1 MGAVVGASGNQSE
14 EDEGYLLFLLGYRDF
29 PSNYGFSDFLYFLE
43 KWHHNDIKT
52 VSTADSQISSSRIW
66 FKGFFFS
73 ILKRIGEILE
83 GSRQQQHSHFIGAG
97 SSELWGGT
105 RPLRK
110 SKRPRYLDWQ
120 FIFRRAQHR
129 QIRRPSLHIHF
140 GSFIIHH
147 SFFLVRGAITDF
159 GGQYREGS
167 GLFFEEEIIIHRGRI
182 LDVLGF
188 DLFAGKER
196 NREGRIDL
204 EREVFI

>member
-1 MGAVVGASGNQSE
+1 MEKTEQRGKVNPSKKILTIIFQVTKQRTQERARLLWVPGYSEHEVGAVVGASGNQSE

-52 VSTADSQISSSRIW
+52 VSTADSQISSSRIR

-105 RPLRK
+105 RPL
-110 SKRPRYLDWQ
+110 
-120 FIFRRAQHR
+120 
-129 QIRRPSLHIHF
+129 
-140 GSFIIHH
+140 
-147 SFFLVRGAITDF
+147 
-159 GGQYREGS
+159 
-167 GLFFEEEIIIHRGRI
+167 GRS
-182 LDVLGF
+182 
-188 DLFAGKER
+188 
-196 NREGRIDL
+196 
-204 EREVFI
+204 